1 MFPFSFSHNNFTS
14 LLILMQ
20 QQQTAFEN
28 NVRKEEIDHTR
39 QFLRFPNCFLI
50 NQIIVLHLS
59 IFLMSYFY
67 LLLNWRSP
75 NLVER
80 QRVNCSSSDRNLA
93 FSNFKALKTAI
104 LNLAQIMK
112 IVFEFIESIVGEV
125 TVLIVWCLMPF
136 KQYFSYIAV
145 ASAPIHAL
153 LEFFKSNLHNILSK
167 PLAAFPHHH
176 CQNKGQ

>member
-1 MFPFSFSHNNFTS
+1 
-14 LLILMQ
+14 
-20 QQQTAFEN
+20 
-28 NVRKEEIDHTR
+28 
-39 QFLRFPNCFLI
+39 
-50 NQIIVLHLS
+50 
-59 IFLMSYFY
+59 MSYFY

-80 QRVNCSSSDRNLA
+80 QRVNSSSSDKNLA

-112 IVFEFIESIVGEV
+112 IVFEFIESLVGEV

-145 ASAPIHAL
+145 ASAPINAL
-153 LEFFKSNLHNILSK
+153 LEFFRVICTIFFPSHWLLSHITTVKTRDSSERGMNPVAMTITNPLKILDE
-167 PLAAFPHHH
+167 PGIELATS
-176 CQNKGQ
+176 CSQVCNTTD